1 MIPNP
6 DCTEHKCEN
15 LDFAILACDGI
26 WDCLSNE
33 EVAAWFK
40 NALQEYDNNTFT
52 YTPKILEESKKNN
65 TESTM
70 DESENNGTYIDN
82 LKNLPNELADISGAK
97 ELSLKCVVE
106 KFLDSIVADDSSIGI
121 GTDNMTC
128 ILVRFKHKL

>member
-82 LKNLPNELADISGAK
+82 LKNLPNELED
-97 ELSLKCVVE
+97 
-106 KFLDSIVADDSSIGI
+106 
-121 GTDNMTC
+121 
-128 ILVRFKHKL
+128 